1 MIALCAEKSL
11 HGVSGDYRLE
21 VDLRLAAGEVVALF
35 GPSGAGKSTLLR
47 MLAGLVPPDRGRI
60 KVGDTL
66 WFDSARQICLP
77 PQKRQVGM
85 VFQDYSL
92 FPHLNVRDNL
102 RFALADKKDL
112 KAVDE
117 MLALTGL
124 GNLQT
129 RFPASL
135 SGGQRQRVALA
146 RAMLRRPQ
154 VLLLDEPLSALDHV
168 MRTQLQDEILAL
180 HRRFGTTIILVSHDL
195 AEVFKMAQRVCCL
208 EEGKIRDDGPPLKV
222 FSPQHMVGRW
232 QVHAEVLAIA
242 PLDVLW
248 SVTVLMGNQI
258 TRIVASAD
266 EVHDLRAGDKVL
278 LFQKAFHPML
288 IKIP

>member
-1 MIALCAEKSL
+1 MIEFCVEKSL

-21 VDLRLAAGEVVALF
+21 VDLRLAAGEVVAFF

-60 KVGDTL
+60 KVGNAL
-66 WFDSARQICLP
+66 WFDSARQISLP

-102 RFALADKKDL
+102 RFALADRKDL
-112 KAVDE
+112 KVVDD
-117 MLALTGL
+117 MLALTRL
-124 GNLQT
+124 ENLQT

-168 MRTQLQDEILAL
+168 MRTQLQDEILSL

-195 AEVFKMAQRVCCL
+195 AEVFKMVQRVCCL
-208 EEGKIRDDGPPLKV
+208 EAGKICDDGPPLKV

-232 QVHAEVLAIA
+232 QVPAEVLAIT

-248 SVTVLMGNQI
+248 SVTILMGNQI

-266 EVHDLRAGDKVL
+266 EVHNLHAGDKVL